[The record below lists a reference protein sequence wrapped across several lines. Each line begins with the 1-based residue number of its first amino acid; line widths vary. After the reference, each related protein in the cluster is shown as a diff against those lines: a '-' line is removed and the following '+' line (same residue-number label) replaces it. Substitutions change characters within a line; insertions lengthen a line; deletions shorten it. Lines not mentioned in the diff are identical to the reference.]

1 MNNTPTDGRRN
12 HLSAAVRRA
21 TTREQYAALVTLH
34 GWTLMRTHANWLAHD
49 SDALLWFD
57 IKRRVVVPGIFNQEA
72 LQVALR
78 AQPEGYRN
86 WDATVAPYWVLRYL
100 LNRIH
105 EEGRTL

>member
-21 TTREQYAALVTLH
+21 TTREQYAAFVTLR
-34 GWTLMRTHANWLAHD
+34 GWTLARTYSYWLAHD
-49 SDALLWFD
+49 GNTLVWFD
-57 IKRRVVVPGIFNQEA
+57 IKCHVAVPGQYTLIGWRRA
-72 LQVALR
+72 LHR
-78 AQPEGYRN
+78 QPEGYRN